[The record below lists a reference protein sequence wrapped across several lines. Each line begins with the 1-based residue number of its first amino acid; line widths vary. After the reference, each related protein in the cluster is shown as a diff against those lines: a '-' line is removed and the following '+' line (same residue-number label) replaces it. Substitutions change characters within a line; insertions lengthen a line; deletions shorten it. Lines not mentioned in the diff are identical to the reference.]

1 MKILILIVTK
11 IIWNTG
17 LAIKNGLPIAVNPN
31 HVSSENNS
39 SVKSLRN
46 GGSESE

>member
-1 MKILILIVTK
+1 MLHREKK
-11 IIWNTG
+11 EM
-17 LAIKNGLPIAVNPN
+17 AAGLPIAVNPN

-39 SVKSLRN
+39 SVKSHRN